1 MEVRSWTLSFGRLET
16 GSPTSPNFPAP
27 RSNWTWPLV
36 ATQPGKKENKTI
48 TWTWRLKAWRQRI
61 TEGEGLCWCCFVEGG
76 TMGNGRLIVGNF
88 TPAFQALNWKDEVL
102 LVIVHLTSWS
112 VNRVDVL
119 QYRDMGPRFLQYMAY
134 TFERASRR
142 TVLSWE
148 AARYCVNCAS

>member
-1 MEVRSWTLSFGRLET
+1 
-16 GSPTSPNFPAP
+16 
-27 RSNWTWPLV
+27 
-36 ATQPGKKENKTI
+36 
-48 TWTWRLKAWRQRI
+48 
-61 TEGEGLCWCCFVEGG
+61 
-76 TMGNGRLIVGNF
+76 MGNGRLIVGNF

-148 AARYCVNCAS
+148 AARYGVNCAS